1 VDIHA
6 KLDELTA
13 LIDNAR
19 AMPMSASCVVNRAEV
34 VGHLDEIRAL
44 LPSELADAQQVID
57 DKGAVVAEGRAEA
70 ERIIET
76 AKAERTRMVART
88 EVMREATR
96 EAERTL
102 EAARADAERMRVEI
116 DDYVDGKLANF
127 EVVLHKTLQ
136 AVEKGRAKISGRHEL
151 DSLASPDVGGLGDPA
166 AVDAGPLPG

>member
-1 VDIHA
+1 VDVHA

-34 VGHLDEIRAL
+34 RAALDEIRGL
-44 LPSELADAQQVID
+44 LPTEIAGAQRVID
-57 DKGAVVAEGRAEA
+57 EKAAVVAEGHAEA
-70 ERIIET
+70 ERIVEA
-76 AKAERTRMVART
+76 AKGERARLVART
-88 EVMREATR
+88 EVMREASR
-96 EAERTL
+96 EAEEVL
-102 EAARADAERMRVEI
+102 ASARADADRMRVEI

-151 DSLASPDVGGLGDPA
+151 DSLSEQSPLDES
-166 AVDAGPLPG
+166 PLPE